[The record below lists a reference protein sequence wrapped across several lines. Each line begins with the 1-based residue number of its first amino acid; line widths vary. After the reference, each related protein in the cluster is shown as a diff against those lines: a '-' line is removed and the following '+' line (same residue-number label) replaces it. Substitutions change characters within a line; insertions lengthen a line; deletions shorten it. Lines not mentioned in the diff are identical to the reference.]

1 VATILAVDDDPFNR
15 ELLVTLLGYQ
25 KHRLLEASDGAEAL
39 ALVRAHQPD
48 LVITDILMPTMDG
61 YEFVRQLRADPA
73 IATTAV
79 VFFTAHYHKNEA
91 ESLARSCGI
100 AHILTKPCEP
110 ELILRIVEE
119 SLSTQPDLKRRPL
132 PQDFGQQHLR
142 VITDKLSQTADE
154 LQMSNHRLAA
164 LVDINLKLASE
175 RDHQQLLDVVC
186 PAARNLL
193 GAKYAALAA
202 RPSGIE
208 SEIYFVAS
216 GMDAA
221 TIASMG
227 RPTLIDGVVGGAF
240 VERKSRRLTNP
251 QATGLPTHYPPAHSL
266 LVAPIVSPAHVHG
279 WICLTD
285 KIGAHEFSAEDERLL
300 GILAA
305 QVGRIYENARL
316 YSDVQRYATRLE
328 AEIEQRN
335 RAQKALIESEG
346 RFREMAENIRDVF
359 FLVDAHSNRTLYISP
374 AYAEIWGRS
383 CESAYAN
390 PESWIEA
397 IHPEDRATIHARYEA
412 AMSGGQFD
420 YEYRIVRPDRSMRWI
435 EARIFPIFDKAGRIV
450 RIAGVAADI
459 TERKHAANELRE
471 KERRFSDLL
480 DNVELVSMML
490 DTNAR
495 ITYCNDYLLQ
505 LTGWRR
511 EDLLGQDWFKLFVP
525 PEVRGV
531 EAAFASLIDGL
542 PEAMHHENEIL
553 TRSGERRLICWNNSL
568 LRSGTGEVIG
578 TASIGEDI
586 TEQKRYQE
594 SLRQNEE
601 RTRLILES
609 VGEGIHGIDL
619 SGEIIFENSAAV
631 KLLGYSIEG
640 LIGKPAHA
648 TMHHSRKDGI
658 PHPIADC
665 AIHTTMRDGHIRR
678 VENEVFWRKDGSSF
692 PVEYTTAPIRN
703 DRKEITGAVV
713 AFQDITHRMEAQNR
727 IRRLNRVHA
736 MLSGINSLIVRVHD
750 REALFREA
758 CQTAVEAGA
767 FRMAWIGEIDAQTL
781 DGKIVAWYGGE
792 EGYVETIRLTAR
804 EGMPDS
810 ERPACRALRR
820 AQPVICNDI
829 ATEPSLSEL
838 REDLLGRGHRSLG
851 CFPLSMA
858 GRPVAVIALFA
869 GEPDAFDEQE
879 TRLLLELSGD
889 ISFAL
894 DHIEKE
900 ERLNYL
906 AYYDALTGLANRS
919 LFLERVAQH
928 VRNAAGGRHKL
939 GVVLIDLERFKNINH
954 SLGRPAGDALLKQVA
969 DWLTRQLGDA
979 NLLARV
985 DADHFAVILPKVQ
998 HAAELARIVEKA
1010 TVDFLNCP
1018 FRLNDAVFRIAAKAG
1033 VALFPDDGADAD
1045 TLLKNAEAALKK
1057 AKVGGE
1063 RYLFYA
1069 QRMSEMVVGRLNLE
1083 NQLREALDKQ
1093 EFVLYYQPKI
1103 NLVSGKITGAEAL
1116 IRWNDPRTG
1125 LVPPGRFI
1133 PIMEEIGL
1141 IQEVGRWAI
1150 GKAVEDYLRW
1160 CNAGLAAPRVAVNV
1174 SPLQLRNRGFIA
1186 EIHQAMGIDARTAAG
1201 LELELTESMVMEDV
1215 KHSIAILQ
1223 MVRAMN
1229 VTVAIDDFG
1238 TGFSSLS
1245 YLSKLPVD
1253 TLKIDRS
1260 FVHDMTATPE
1270 GAVVVSTIINLAHSL
1285 KLKVVAEGV
1294 ESEEQAQLLR
1304 GLNCDEMQGYLFSK
1318 PLSCEIFE
1326 ARYLAAKS
1334 TFPTGKL

>member
-227 RPTLIDGVVGGAF
+227 CPTLIDGVVGGAF

-251 QATGLPTHYPPAHSL
+251 QATGLPTHYPPTHSL

-285 KIGAHEFSAEDERLL
+285 KIGADEFSAEDERLL

-435 EARIFPIFDKAGRIV
+435 EARIFPIFDNAGRIV

-511 EDLLGQDWFKLFVP
+511 GDLLGQDWFKLFVP
-525 PEVRGV
+525 PEVCGV
-531 EAAFASLIDGL
+531 DTAFASLIAGL

-578 TASIGEDI
+578 SASIGEDI

-619 SGEIIFENSAAV
+619 SGKIIFENSAAV

-658 PHPIADC
+658 PYPVADC
-665 AIHTTMRDGHIRR
+665 AIHTTMHDGHIRR

-713 AFQDITHRMEAQNR
+713 AFQDITHRMER
-727 IRRLNRVHA
+727 
-736 MLSGINSLIVRVHD
+736 
-750 REALFREA
+750 
-758 CQTAVEAGA
+758 
-767 FRMAWIGEIDAQTL
+767 
-781 DGKIVAWYGGE
+781 
-792 EGYVETIRLTAR
+792 
-804 EGMPDS
+804 
-810 ERPACRALRR
+810 
-820 AQPVICNDI
+820 
-829 ATEPSLSEL
+829 
-838 REDLLGRGHRSLG
+838 
-851 CFPLSMA
+851 
-858 GRPVAVIALFA
+858 
-869 GEPDAFDEQE
+869 
-879 TRLLLELSGD
+879 
-889 ISFAL
+889 
-894 DHIEKE
+894 
-900 ERLNYL
+900 
-906 AYYDALTGLANRS
+906 
-919 LFLERVAQH
+919 
-928 VRNAAGGRHKL
+928 
-939 GVVLIDLERFKNINH
+939 
-954 SLGRPAGDALLKQVA
+954 
-969 DWLTRQLGDA
+969 
-979 NLLARV
+979 
-985 DADHFAVILPKVQ
+985 
-998 HAAELARIVEKA
+998 
-1010 TVDFLNCP
+1010 
-1018 FRLNDAVFRIAAKAG
+1018 
-1033 VALFPDDGADAD
+1033 
-1045 TLLKNAEAALKK
+1045 
-1057 AKVGGE
+1057 
-1063 RYLFYA
+1063 
-1069 QRMSEMVVGRLNLE
+1069 
-1083 NQLREALDKQ
+1083 
-1093 EFVLYYQPKI
+1093 
-1103 NLVSGKITGAEAL
+1103 
-1116 IRWNDPRTG
+1116 RTG
-1125 LVPPGRFI
+1125 
-1133 PIMEEIGL
+1133 
-1141 IQEVGRWAI
+1141 
-1150 GKAVEDYLRW
+1150 
-1160 CNAGLAAPRVAVNV
+1160 
-1174 SPLQLRNRGFIA
+1174 S
-1186 EIHQAMGIDARTAAG
+1186 DA
-1201 LELELTESMVMEDV
+1201 
-1215 KHSIAILQ
+1215 
-1223 MVRAMN
+1223 
-1229 VTVAIDDFG
+1229 
-1238 TGFSSLS
+1238 
-1245 YLSKLPVD
+1245 
-1253 TLKIDRS
+1253 
-1260 FVHDMTATPE
+1260 
-1270 GAVVVSTIINLAHSL
+1270 
-1285 KLKVVAEGV
+1285 
-1294 ESEEQAQLLR
+1294 
-1304 GLNCDEMQGYLFSK
+1304 
-1318 PLSCEIFE
+1318 
-1326 ARYLAAKS
+1326 
-1334 TFPTGKL
+1334 